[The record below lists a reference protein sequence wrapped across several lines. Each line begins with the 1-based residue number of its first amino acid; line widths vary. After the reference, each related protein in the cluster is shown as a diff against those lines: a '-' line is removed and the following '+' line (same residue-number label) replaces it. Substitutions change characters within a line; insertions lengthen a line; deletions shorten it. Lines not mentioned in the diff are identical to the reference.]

1 MGDTHAVLDVDPA
14 ADLGRMAN
22 RRSYPGT
29 VANEI
34 RTGICDPG
42 GELLAVLER
51 WDWRRITAQRRE
63 WARPSRLV
71 VR

>member
-1 MGDTHAVLDVDPA
+1 VLDVDGA
-14 ADLGRMAN
+14 ADLGRIAK

-29 VANEI
+29 VAIEI

-51 WDWRRITAQRRE
+51 SEWRRITAQRTG
-63 WARPSRLV
+63 WDRPSRSV